1 MEKKVHFK
9 LHKVKK
15 HWVTIA
21 VTGLTLGLSFAGLNY
36 ASAEEQPTPVN
47 EATVEAIIK
56 EGAIDVE
63 TPATSET
70 TAKPAENTLASASSE
85 AATVSEALAANSE
98 LASTETVSEKLSS
111 EVTSTASSE
120 VASPETAH
128 SEVSTTN
135 TPTNNENLII
145 STTPD
150 KTTLDT
156 SQKDGD
162 FTITVEAEGITKK
175 TDKRES
181 FVSDANGVTYYV
193 DAKGRLVTGPKDIN
207 GFQYYFNDDG
217 TMVKGQL
224 RKVDDKLHF
233 YDENDGK
240 LVTDRFITFKD
251 NHYIPEENYSKVV
264 YFNEPAYIEPN
275 YYVMPGLERYYFD
288 KNGNTLEK
296 GRQTILGNDYYIY
309 DNGQVAVHRLM
320 ELDHKRYYFDDK
332 GALVKNKQYP
342 IIEKGLWKSMPYV
355 FYSDNDGVA
364 HYLNKQLNIV
374 TYPFPTYYTLPSE
387 NNRDYPKNQ
396 FMMDYEGRW
405 YYFNK
410 DGFPITG
417 PKTID
422 GFELYFHESSRPEG
436 HQAKGEFINIDNK
449 IYYFDKDNGRK
460 VKDTSFELNG
470 IHYIADKEGNI
481 TIQGDSKF
489 HNQYVSDDKGNW
501 YYVDENGQKLIGNQI
516 VDSYHVCFDGNG
528 RQLKGEASYSNS
540 GLPKHYYDLHNGQ
553 MVINSLI
560 QIDGKT
566 YKSDNEGKLSEV
578 PYALNYRNQIVTDDF
593 ENSYYYDYQG
603 MMVKNQYVTIYHLEN
618 DYLNPKIRKVTYY
631 AGYDGKFLHGP
642 QTINGVA
649 TYFNAYGEQIKDQFA
664 DDGYYYDK
672 DTGARVNLGVNR
684 SVMINGK
691 WYYVDQNGK
700 QSKGEFIKQGG
711 NKYYY
716 DKNNGERVIGTLFEV
731 NDKLYIS
738 DQEGVITEKK
748 DDIKKNGLFYDDYHN
763 IHYMNDNGHL
773 ARNLYVPSNHNGF
786 SDDTKPFYYFGSEGI
801 ALKGEHTINGE
812 TVFFD
817 ENGEQVKGGFAKNGK
832 YYDKHTGNLARNT
845 FRERTVRIAREW
857 RANGISTTFRYYL
870 DNSGYKVSGYQTING
885 EDYYFYPDGP
895 QLKGDF
901 APDGRYHDKDTGA
914 LVTKRYVQIKP
925 WHFITDLGNEPIDHN
940 YVQVFQFDRYPS
952 LADTSTGAITRYFGK
967 KYSNSW
973 YYVDENSQK
982 VTGHKTID
990 NVKGYFDKDGKQA
1003 KGIVADDGYYY
1014 DKNTGELVDLG
1025 RDKFVDVDG
1034 NRYYV
1039 GSDGKCYKGEQK
1051 IGDDYY
1057 YFHDDGRLG
1066 YDELR
1071 TIWAGNDYYYH
1082 YYYPKTGK
1090 RAKNVDITFNHS
1102 IRYKVKAELVHFDEN
1117 GDGRVIKYIYE

>member
-1 MEKKVHFK
+1 
-9 LHKVKK
+9 
-15 HWVTIA
+15 
-21 VTGLTLGLSFAGLNY
+21 
-36 ASAEEQPTPVN
+36 
-47 EATVEAIIK
+47 
-56 EGAIDVE
+56 
-63 TPATSET
+63 
-70 TAKPAENTLASASSE
+70 
-85 AATVSEALAANSE
+85 
-98 LASTETVSEKLSS
+98 
-111 EVTSTASSE
+111 
-120 VASPETAH
+120 
-128 SEVSTTN
+128 
-135 TPTNNENLII
+135 
-145 STTPD
+145 
-150 KTTLDT
+150 
-156 SQKDGD
+156 
-162 FTITVEAEGITKK
+162 
-175 TDKRES
+175 
-181 FVSDANGVTYYV
+181 
-193 DAKGRLVTGPKDIN
+193 
-207 GFQYYFNDDG
+207 
-217 TMVKGQL
+217 
-224 RKVDDKLHF
+224 
-233 YDENDGK
+233 
-240 LVTDRFITFKD
+240 
-251 NHYIPEENYSKVV
+251 
-264 YFNEPAYIEPN
+264 
-275 YYVMPGLERYYFD
+275 
-288 KNGNTLEK
+288 
-296 GRQTILGNDYYIY
+296 
-309 DNGQVAVHRLM
+309 
-320 ELDHKRYYFDDK
+320 
-332 GALVKNKQYP
+332 
-342 IIEKGLWKSMPYV
+342 
-355 FYSDNDGVA
+355 
-364 HYLNKQLNIV
+364 
-374 TYPFPTYYTLPSE
+374 
-387 NNRDYPKNQ
+387 
-396 FMMDYEGRW
+396 
-405 YYFNK
+405 
-410 DGFPITG
+410 
-417 PKTID
+417 
-422 GFELYFHESSRPEG
+422 
-436 HQAKGEFINIDNK
+436 
-449 IYYFDKDNGRK
+449 
-460 VKDTSFELNG
+460 
-470 IHYIADKEGNI
+470 
-481 TIQGDSKF
+481 
-489 HNQYVSDDKGNW
+489 
-501 YYVDENGQKLIGNQI
+501 
-516 VDSYHVCFDGNG
+516 
-528 RQLKGEASYSNS
+528 
-540 GLPKHYYDLHNGQ
+540 
-553 MVINSLI
+553 
-560 QIDGKT
+560 
-566 YKSDNEGKLSEV
+566 
-578 PYALNYRNQIVTDDF
+578 
-593 ENSYYYDYQG
+593 

-649 TYFNAYGEQIKDQFA
+649 VYFNAYGEQIKDQFA

-716 DKNNGERVIGTLFEV
+716 DKINGERVIGTLFEV

-801 ALKGEHTINGE
+801 ALKEEHTINGE

-990 NVKGYFDKDGKQA
+990 NVKVYFDKDGKQA

-1025 RDKFVDVDG
+1025 RDKFVDIDG
-1034 NRYYV
+1034 YRYYV

-1071 TIWAGNDYYYH
+1071 TIWAGNDYFYH

-1102 IRYKVKAELVHFDEN
+1102 IRYKVKAEVVHFDEN

>member
-63 TPATSET
+63 ALATSET
-70 TAKPAENTLASASSE
+70 TAKPTENTTTTASSE
-85 AATVSEALAANSE
+85 AATVSEAPVASSE
-98 LASTETVSEKLSS
+98 VASTETVSEKPSSEVASTETVSEKPSS
-111 EVTSTASSE
+111 EVTSAASSE
-120 VASPETAH
+120 AANSEIIH
-128 SEVSTTN
+128 SEVSATN

-145 STTPD
+145 STSPD

-193 DAKGRLVTGPKDIN
+193 DAKGQLVTGPRDIN
-207 GFQYYFNDDG
+207 GFHYYFNDDG

-481 TIQGDSKF
+481 TIQGDSRF
-489 HNQYVSDDKGNW
+489 HNQYVSDDKGNWYYYNSDGNKLIGEQNIDNVKVYFKDSGVQVKGHFAPNGHFYDKDSGELVTNAYVEDNGNW

-516 VDSYHVCFDGNG
+516 VDSYHVCFDSDG

-566 YKSDNEGKLSEV
+566 YKADNEGKLSEV
-578 PYALNYRNQIVTDDF
+578 PYALNYRNQIVTDEF

-672 DTGARVNLGVNR
+672 DTGARVNLGVNQ

-748 DDIKKNGLFYDDYHN
+748 DDIKK
-763 IHYMNDNGHL
+763 
-773 ARNLYVPSNHNGF
+773 
-786 SDDTKPFYYFGSEGI
+786 KW
-801 ALKGEHTINGE
+801 
-812 TVFFD
+812 TV
-817 ENGEQVKGGFAKNGK
+817 
-832 YYDKHTGNLARNT
+832 L
-845 FRERTVRIAREW
+845 
-857 RANGISTTFRYYL
+857 
-870 DNSGYKVSGYQTING
+870 
-885 EDYYFYPDGP
+885 
-895 QLKGDF
+895 
-901 APDGRYHDKDTGA
+901 
-914 LVTKRYVQIKP
+914 
-925 WHFITDLGNEPIDHN
+925 
-940 YVQVFQFDRYPS
+940 
-952 LADTSTGAITRYFGK
+952 
-967 KYSNSW
+967 
-973 YYVDENSQK
+973 
-982 VTGHKTID
+982 
-990 NVKGYFDKDGKQA
+990 
-1003 KGIVADDGYYY
+1003 
-1014 DKNTGELVDLG
+1014 
-1025 RDKFVDVDG
+1025 
-1034 NRYYV
+1034 
-1039 GSDGKCYKGEQK
+1039 
-1051 IGDDYY
+1051 
-1057 YFHDDGRLG
+1057 
-1066 YDELR
+1066 
-1071 TIWAGNDYYYH
+1071 
-1082 YYYPKTGK
+1082 
-1090 RAKNVDITFNHS
+1090 
-1102 IRYKVKAELVHFDEN
+1102 
-1117 GDGRVIKYIYE
+1117 

>member
-1 MEKKVHFK
+1 MC
-9 LHKVKK
+9 
-15 HWVTIA
+15 I
-21 VTGLTLGLSFAGLNY
+21 
-36 ASAEEQPTPVN
+36 
-47 EATVEAIIK
+47 
-56 EGAIDVE
+56 
-63 TPATSET
+63 
-70 TAKPAENTLASASSE
+70 
-85 AATVSEALAANSE
+85 
-98 LASTETVSEKLSS
+98 
-111 EVTSTASSE
+111 
-120 VASPETAH
+120 
-128 SEVSTTN
+128 
-135 TPTNNENLII
+135 
-145 STTPD
+145 
-150 KTTLDT
+150 
-156 SQKDGD
+156 
-162 FTITVEAEGITKK
+162 
-175 TDKRES
+175 R
-181 FVSDANGVTYYV
+181 
-193 DAKGRLVTGPKDIN
+193 
-207 GFQYYFNDDG
+207 
-217 TMVKGQL
+217 
-224 RKVDDKLHF
+224 
-233 YDENDGK
+233 
-240 LVTDRFITFKD
+240 DR
-251 NHYIPEENYSKVV
+251 
-264 YFNEPAYIEPN
+264 
-275 YYVMPGLERYYFD
+275 
-288 KNGNTLEK
+288 
-296 GRQTILGNDYYIY
+296 
-309 DNGQVAVHRLM
+309 
-320 ELDHKRYYFDDK
+320 
-332 GALVKNKQYP
+332 
-342 IIEKGLWKSMPYV
+342 
-355 FYSDNDGVA
+355 
-364 HYLNKQLNIV
+364 
-374 TYPFPTYYTLPSE
+374 
-387 NNRDYPKNQ
+387 
-396 FMMDYEGRW
+396 
-405 YYFNK
+405 
-410 DGFPITG
+410 
-417 PKTID
+417 
-422 GFELYFHESSRPEG
+422 
-436 HQAKGEFINIDNK
+436 
-449 IYYFDKDNGRK
+449 
-460 VKDTSFELNG
+460 
-470 IHYIADKEGNI
+470 
-481 TIQGDSKF
+481 
-489 HNQYVSDDKGNW
+489 
-501 YYVDENGQKLIGNQI
+501 
-516 VDSYHVCFDGNG
+516 
-528 RQLKGEASYSNS
+528 
-540 GLPKHYYDLHNGQ
+540 
-553 MVINSLI
+553 
-560 QIDGKT
+560 
-566 YKSDNEGKLSEV
+566 
-578 PYALNYRNQIVTDDF
+578 
-593 ENSYYYDYQG
+593 
-603 MMVKNQYVTIYHLEN
+603 
-618 DYLNPKIRKVTYY
+618 
-631 AGYDGKFLHGP
+631 
-642 QTINGVA
+642 
-649 TYFNAYGEQIKDQFA
+649 FA

-1117 GDGRVIKYIYE
+1117 GDGRVIKYLSLIHI